1 MYMGVYMKKK
11 KNKNSKFMKFKLMI
25 KDEHRFNIMLMV
37 AFFIG
42 VLFIFC
48 TYAWFYASL
57 NVRVEFFNMVVTNNS
72 GLFVS
77 LDGIDYGS
85 SVEISRDS
93 LFNNLNDKYPNHT
106 NQWASRGLFGVSTNG
121 LSSPTNS
128 KFDVYTA
135 TEISYRGE
143 GNRKRYITTE
153 LSSEDKPNTANVYV
167 AFDLFLKNVSGSP
180 YTDNLY
186 LADGTSIYFEDEETD
201 SYADGSLN
209 SMRIGIVKMG
219 STSSKSDINTIQN
232 LTCDDTCEMLIFEP
246 NNTSHSDE
254 SIERAKKYGITIKK
268 GEAMPTYAVIKER
281 ENLIFE
287 SGHEGTGYP
296 LDTEHLKLQETITST
311 SMEDPIF
318 EIPNGVTKVR
328 IYVWIEAQ
336 DVDSLETRPKGAEIA
351 IVINFFKDLAGYY
364 KG

>member
-1 MYMGVYMKKK
+1 MK
-11 KNKNSKFMKFKLMI
+11 KNKNSKFIKFKLLLKDDQKFNLMI
-25 KDEHRFNIMLMV
+25 MI

-57 NVRVEFFNMVVTNNS
+57 NVRVEFFNMVVSNNS

-85 SVEISRDS
+85 SVEISKNS
-93 LFNNLNDKYPNHT
+93 LLTELKDKYPNHT
-106 NQWASRGLFGVSTNG
+106 NQWARRGLFGVSTNG
-121 LSSPTNS
+121 LSSPYNS

-135 TEISYRGE
+135 KEINYRGE
-143 GNRKRYITTE
+143 GNKKRYITTE
-153 LSSEDKPNTANVYV
+153 LSPEDKPSDSNVYV

-186 LADGTSIYFEDEETD
+186 LADGTSIYFEDEKVD

-219 STSSKSDINTIQN
+219 STSSKSDIDIIQN

-246 NNTSHSDE
+246 NSLSHSDE
-254 SIERAKKYGITIKK
+254 SIERAKKYGVTIKK
-268 GEAMPTYAVIKER
+268 GEAMPTYGVIKASDKLR
-281 ENLIFE
+281 FE

-296 LDTEHLKLQETITST
+296 LDTEHLALQETIKST

-318 EIPNGVTKVR
+318 EIPNGVTKIRV
-328 IYVWIEAQ
+328 YVWIEAQ